1 MRAKDAIGK
10 YGEDVAARHLQESG
24 LEILERNWRCRAGE
38 LDIVALDGETLVFCE
53 VKTRSG
59 VGFGTPLE
67 AITPVKA
74 ARIRRLAV
82 QWLNQKRQSEQLR
95 YHRGLRFDVVAVLRA
110 RSGAAEVT
118 HVTAAF

>member
-1 MRAKDAIGK
+1 MRAKNAIGR
-10 YGEDVAARHLQESG
+10 YGEDVAVRHLQDAG
-24 LEILERNWRCRAGE
+24 LQILERNWRCRAGE
-38 LDIVALDGETLVFCE
+38 IDIVALDGETIVFCE

-67 AITPVKA
+67 SVTAVKA

-82 QWLNQKRQSEQLR
+82 QWLSDRRAADELQR
-95 YHRGLRFDVVAVLRA
+95 HCALRFDVVAVLRSG
-110 RSGAAEVT
+110 RGAADVT